1 MSESSKIAQRFWE
14 LAKKQP
20 EKLAIRFG
28 MPGQTEDFD
37 FAKFWRRVER
47 VTGHLQMSHSLQ
59 VGQRVAWLGLN
70 HELQLVTLVACA
82 RLGLMFLPLNFRL
95 AWIK

>member
-1 MSESSKIAQRFWE
+1 MNESSKIAQRFCE
-14 LAKKQP
+14 LAKSQAH
-20 EKLAIRFG
+20 KLAIQFG
-28 MPGQTEDFD
+28 MPSQTEDFD

-47 VTGHLQMSHSLQ
+47 VTGHLQSTHGLK

-82 RLGLMFLPLNFRL
+82 RLGLIFI
-95 AWIK
+95 IKVVFKV

>member
-14 LAKKQP
+14 LANQQP

-47 VTGHLQMSHSLQ
+47 VTGHL
-59 VGQRVAWLGLN
+59 
-70 HELQLVTLVACA
+70 
-82 RLGLMFLPLNFRL
+82 
-95 AWIK
+95 